1 MKHGRTTLDYYMP
14 KYSFLKYGIE
24 IRPNE
29 HNHKGQKAHI
39 YIYIHGEEV
48 GSMFLNGELR
58 EGKVK
63 AKDLKIIT
71 QYVLENADELQALW
85 NEYQKSAY

>member
-1 MKHGRTTLDYYMP
+1 MP

-39 YIYIHGEEV
+39 HFYIHGEEV
-48 GSMFLNGELR
+48 VNWEM
-58 EGKVK
+58 VK
-63 AKDLKIIT
+63 
-71 QYVLENADELQALW
+71 
-85 NEYQKSAY
+85 QKQKT

>member
-1 MKHGRTTLDYYMP
+1 MKHGRTMWDYYMP

-29 HNHKGQKAHI
+29 HNHKDQKARIHF
-39 YIYIHGEEV
+39 YIHGEEV

-58 EGKVK
+58 DGK
-63 AKDLKIIT
+63 AKDLKIIR